1 MSEKQILS
9 QAEWEKSDTLSADF
23 WGVKIREFGERCARA
38 QQQAKDQAATA
49 AIAAQRA
56 IRKVSWE
63 QQAQNARRNI
73 ERLKA
78 NQADWLEEQRR
89 LEKEKQGRMENE
101 AAIKAQMEAYEA
113 KLRAKSR

>member
-38 QQQAKDQAATA
+38 QQQAKDQAAAA

-63 QQAQNARRNI
+63 QQAQNARKNS
-73 ERLKA
+73 ERRKA
-78 NQADWLEEQRR
+78 EQAAWVEKMRQEEEEKRQKLGKEEAIQAELAR
-89 LEKEKQGRMENE
+89 LE
-101 AAIKAQMEAYEA
+101 AQ
-113 KLRAKSR
+113 LRQKSG